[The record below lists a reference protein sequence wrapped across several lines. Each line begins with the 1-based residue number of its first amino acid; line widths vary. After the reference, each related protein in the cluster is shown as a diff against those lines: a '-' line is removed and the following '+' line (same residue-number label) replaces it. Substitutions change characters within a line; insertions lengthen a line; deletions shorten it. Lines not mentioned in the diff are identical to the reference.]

1 VQLDD
6 RQPPPS
12 LRSAAVGSRSV
23 AADELLTLLVDRRGG
38 GVRGRS
44 QSLTW
49 VDVRT
54 RALEMLHGLRAAGI
68 AAGEAITFAGRLRP
82 ERFCAELGAIAGGY
96 VVQDAPAR
104 VVVVDDTWAADA
116 VAGAAFVVVIDG
128 APTGPAIA
136 LERFAARGIAWAASH
151 TALPQPVQ
159 VTGVDGVRPGDHVLI
174 RAGAANELAR
184 RAFAGAAM
192 AGAEVYVGEADVD
205 PLLELDRAGAEIV
218 AATAADVDRLVAAAS
233 GHRPTAARALR
244 RLGRG
249 PLGSRLRL
257 VLVEAMPPDD
267 ALAVLARIGVD
278 VATAV

>member
-1 VQLDD
+1 
-6 RQPPPS
+6 
-12 LRSAAVGSRSV
+12 VGSRSV
-23 AADELLTLLVDRRGG
+23 AADELLTLLADRRGG

-44 QSLTW
+44 LSLSW

-54 RALEMLHGLRAAGI
+54 RALEMLHGLRAAGL

-82 ERFCAELGAIAGGY
+82 ERFCGELGAIAGGY
-96 VVQDAPAR
+96 QLQEGPAR
-104 VVVVDDTWAADA
+104 VVVVDDTWAGDT
-116 VAGAAFVVVIDG
+116 VEGAALVVVIDG
-128 APTGPAIA
+128 APTGPAVP

-151 TALPQPVQ
+151 TAVPEAVPVA
-159 VTGVDGVRPGDHVLI
+159 GVDGVRPGDHVLI
-174 RAGAANELAR
+174 RAGSTIELAR
-184 RAFAGAAM
+184 RAFVGAAI

-218 AATAADVDRLVAAAS
+218 AATIADVDRLVAAAS

-257 VLVEAMPPDD
+257 VLADRPPTDD
-267 ALAVLARIGVD
+267 ALAVLSRIGVE
-278 VATAV
+278 VAAAV